1 MTTSSE
7 KVPTD
12 ISVDETTKNGALPHI
27 ALVAVQLMFGTWPIV
42 GKVALRSMSST
53 SLVALRVV
61 GAAVAFMLLQ
71 VKLGQLRKIP
81 KRDLAWLVL
90 CSFLGVTLNQL
101 LFVKGLA
108 LTTVINA
115 TLLGTTIP
123 VFTLVVSIAFGYDK
137 ISLRRTLGIALAAS
151 GVIYLVD
158 PLRADF
164 SAQTNTGNLL
174 ILTNSLLYGAYIA
187 VSKDLFKRYGALNV
201 ITWMFC
207 IGSLVM
213 LPFGAYALTGD
224 KLQTV
229 PASVWIA
236 VIYIILFPTVVA
248 YYLNAWALTRVSP
261 STVATYIYLQPLI
274 AFGLAPLILGESFNS
289 RILIAGLLIF
299 AGVGVVTKRGRSRAV
314 KEVAEHP
321 DALAH

>member
-1 MTTSSE
+1 
-7 KVPTD
+7 
-12 ISVDETTKNGALPHI
+12 
-27 ALVAVQLMFGTWPIV
+27 
-42 GKVALRSMSST
+42 MSST

-61 GAAVAFMLLQ
+61 GASVAFMLLQ

-81 KRDLAWLVL
+81 RRDLAWLVL
-90 CSFLGVTLNQL
+90 CSMLGVALNQL
-101 LFVKGLA
+101 LFVKGVA

-123 VFTLVVSIAFGYDK
+123 VFTLVVSIAFGYDG

-164 SAQTNTGNLL
+164 SAQTNTGDLL
-174 ILTNSLLYGAYIA
+174 IVASSLFYGAYIA
-187 VSKDLFKRYGALNV
+187 VSRDLFKRYGALNV
-201 ITWMFC
+201 ISWMFC
-207 IGSLVM
+207 IGCLVTV
-213 LPFGAYALTGD
+213 PVGAYALSGD
-224 KLQTV
+224 NLQAAPVTV
-229 PASVWIA
+229 WLA
-236 VIYIILFPTVVA
+236 VIYIILVPTVVA
-248 YYLNAWALTRVSP
+248 FYLNAWALTRVTP

-274 AFGLAPLILGESFNS
+274 AFGLAPLILGETFNS
-289 RILIAGLLIF
+289 RILIASLLIF

-321 DALAH
+321 DALAHLPNLQISSP

>member
-1 MTTSSE
+1 MDSKPQIRDRGFT
-7 KVPTD
+7 PHL
-12 ISVDETTKNGALPHI
+12 ALFG
-27 ALVAVQLMFGTWPIV
+27 VQLMFGTWPIV

-53 SLVALRVV
+53 SLVALRLV
-61 GAAVAFMLLQ
+61 GASVAFMLLQ
-71 VKLGQLRKIP
+71 VKLGQFRKIP
-81 KRDLAWLVL
+81 RRDLAWLML
-90 CSFLGVTLNQL
+90 CSLLGVALNQL
-101 LFVKGLA
+101 LFIKGLA

-123 VFTLVVSIAFGYDK
+123 VFTLVVSIAFGYDR
-137 ISLRRTLGIALAAS
+137 ISLRRTLGIVLAAS
-151 GVIYLVD
+151 GVIFLVN

-174 ILTNSLLYGAYIA
+174 IVANCLLYGAYIA
-187 VSKDLFKRYGALNV
+187 ISKDLFKRYGALNV

-207 IGSLVM
+207 IGSLVI
-213 LPFGAYALTGD
+213 LPVGAYAVSGD
-224 KLQTV
+224 HLQRL
-229 PASVWIA
+229 PASVWLA
-236 VIYIILFPTVVA
+236 VIYIILVPTLTA

-274 AFGLAPLILGESFNS
+274 AFGLAPWFLGESFNS
-289 RILIAGLLIF
+289 RIFIASLLIF

>member
-1 MTTSSE
+1 MNS
-7 KVPTD
+7 KRPVRDRGFAPHL
-12 ISVDETTKNGALPHI
+12 ALI
-27 ALVAVQLMFGTWPIV
+27 GVQLMFGTWPIV

-71 VKLGQLRKIP
+71 AKLGQLRKISR
-81 KRDLAWLVL
+81 RDLAWLVL
-90 CSFLGVTLNQL
+90 CSMLGVALNQL
-101 LFVKGLA
+101 LFVKGVA

-123 VFTLVVSIAFGYDK
+123 VFTLVVSIAFGYDG

-174 ILTNSLLYGAYIA
+174 IVASSLLYGAYIA
-187 VSKDLFKRYGALNV
+187 VSRDLFKRYGALNV
-201 ITWMFC
+201 ISWMFC
-207 IGSLVM
+207 IGCLVTV
-213 LPFGAYALTGD
+213 PVGAYALSGD
-224 KLQTV
+224 NLQTAPV
-229 PASVWIA
+229 TVWLA
-236 VIYIILFPTVVA
+236 VIYIILVPTVVA
-248 YYLNAWALTRVSP
+248 FYLNAWALTRVTP

-274 AFGLAPLILGESFNS
+274 AFGLAPLILGETFNS
-289 RILIAGLLIF
+289 RILIASLLIF

>member
-1 MTTSSE
+1 MDSKPQIRDRGFT
-7 KVPTD
+7 PHL
-12 ISVDETTKNGALPHI
+12 ALFG
-27 ALVAVQLMFGTWPIV
+27 VQLMFGTWPIV

-53 SLVALRVV
+53 SLVALRLV
-61 GAAVAFMLLQ
+61 GASVAFLLLQ
-71 VKLGQLRKIP
+71 VKLGQFRKIP
-81 KRDLAWLVL
+81 RRDLAWLVL
-90 CSFLGVTLNQL
+90 CSLLGVALNQL
-101 LFVKGLA
+101 LFIKGLA

-123 VFTLVVSIAFGYDK
+123 VFTLVVSIAFGYDR
-137 ISLRRTLGIALAAS
+137 ISLRRSLGIVLAAS
-151 GVIYLVD
+151 GVIFLVN

-164 SAQTNTGNLL
+164 SVQTNTGNLL
-174 ILTNSLLYGAYIA
+174 IVANCLLYGAYIA

-207 IGSLVM
+207 IGSLVI
-213 LPFGAYALTGD
+213 LPVGAYAVSGD
-224 KLQTV
+224 KLQTL
-229 PASVWIA
+229 PASVWLA
-236 VIYIILFPTVVA
+236 VIYIILVPTLTA

-274 AFGLAPLILGESFNS
+274 AFGLAPWILGERFNS
-289 RILIAGLLIF
+289 RILIASLLIF

-321 DALAH
+321 EALAH

>member
-1 MTTSSE
+1 LARSFSFTMEPKSQLKDRE
-7 KVPTD
+7 FAPHL
-12 ISVDETTKNGALPHI
+12 ALF
-27 ALVAVQLMFGTWPIV
+27 AVQLMFGTWPII
-42 GKVALRSMSST
+42 GKVALRSLSST
-53 SLVALRVV
+53 SLVALRLF
-61 GAAVAFMLLQ
+61 GAAIAFMLIR
-71 VKLGQLRKIP
+71 VKLGQLRNMP
-81 KRDLAWLVL
+81 RRDVGWLIL
-90 CSFLGVTLNQL
+90 CSLIGVTLNQL
-101 LFVKGLA
+101 LFIKGLA

-123 VFTLVVSIAFGYDK
+123 VFTLIVSIAIGYDK
-137 ISLRRTLGIALAAS
+137 ISVRRTLGIVLAAS

-158 PLRADF
+158 PLQADF

-174 ILTNSLLYGAYIA
+174 IVTNCLLYGAYIA
-187 VSKDLFKRYGALNV
+187 LSKDLFKRYGALNV

-207 IGSLVM
+207 IGSIAM
-213 LPFGAYALTGD
+213 LPAGAYALSSD
-224 KLQTV
+224 QLETV
-229 PASVWIA
+229 SAGTWLA
-236 VIYIILFPTVVA
+236 VVYIILVPTLAA

-274 AFGLAPLILGESFNS
+274 AFGLAPWILGESFDA
-289 RILIAGLLIF
+289 RILIASVLIF

>member
-1 MTTSSE
+1 
-7 KVPTD
+7 
-12 ISVDETTKNGALPHI
+12 
-27 ALVAVQLMFGTWPIV
+27 MFGTWPIV

-61 GAAVAFMLLQ
+61 GASVAFMLLQ

-81 KRDLAWLVL
+81 RRDLAWLVL
-90 CSFLGVTLNQL
+90 CSMLGVALNQL
-101 LFVKGLA
+101 LFVKGVA

-123 VFTLVVSIAFGYDK
+123 VFTLVVSIAFGYDG

-174 ILTNSLLYGAYIA
+174 IVASSLFYGAYIA
-187 VSKDLFKRYGALNV
+187 VSRDLFKRYGALNV
-201 ITWMFC
+201 ICWMFC
-207 IGSLVM
+207 IGCLVTV
-213 LPFGAYALTGD
+213 PVGAYALSGD
-224 KLQTV
+224 NLQAAPVTV
-229 PASVWIA
+229 WLA
-236 VIYIILFPTVVA
+236 VIYIILVPTVVA
-248 YYLNAWALTRVSP
+248 FYLNAWALTRVTP

-274 AFGLAPLILGESFNS
+274 AFGLAPLILGETFNS
-289 RILIAGLLIF
+289 RILIASLLIF
-299 AGVGVVTKRGRSRAV
+299 AGVGVATKRGRSRAV

>member
-1 MTTSSE
+1 
-7 KVPTD
+7 
-12 ISVDETTKNGALPHI
+12 
-27 ALVAVQLMFGTWPIV
+27 
-42 GKVALRSMSST
+42 MSST

-61 GAAVAFMLLQ
+61 GASVAFMLLQ

-81 KRDLAWLVL
+81 RRDLAWLVL
-90 CSFLGVTLNQL
+90 CSMLGVALNQL
-101 LFVKGLA
+101 LFVKGVA

-123 VFTLVVSIAFGYDK
+123 VFTLVVSIAFGYDG

-174 ILTNSLLYGAYIA
+174 IVASSLFYGAYIA
-187 VSKDLFKRYGALNV
+187 VSRDLFKRYGALNV
-201 ITWMFC
+201 ISWMFC
-207 IGSLVM
+207 IGCLVTV
-213 LPFGAYALTGD
+213 PVGAYALSGD
-224 KLQTV
+224 NLQAAPVTV
-229 PASVWIA
+229 WLA
-236 VIYIILFPTVVA
+236 VIYIILVPTVVA
-248 YYLNAWALTRVSP
+248 FYLNAWALTRVTP

-274 AFGLAPLILGESFNS
+274 AFGLAPLILGETFNS
-289 RILIAGLLIF
+289 RILIASLLIF

-321 DALAH
+321 DALAHLPNLQISSP

>member
-1 MTTSSE
+1 MNSKRPVRDRGFT
-7 KVPTD
+7 PHL
-12 ISVDETTKNGALPHI
+12 ALI
-27 ALVAVQLMFGTWPIV
+27 GVQHMFGTWPIV
-42 GKVALRSMSST
+42 GKIALRSMSST

-61 GAAVAFMLLQ
+61 GASVAFMLLQ

-81 KRDLAWLVL
+81 RRDLAWLVL
-90 CSFLGVTLNQL
+90 CSMLGVALNQL
-101 LFVKGLA
+101 LFVKGVA

-123 VFTLVVSIAFGYDK
+123 VFTLVVSIAFGYDG

-174 ILTNSLLYGAYIA
+174 IVASSLFYGAYIA
-187 VSKDLFKRYGALNV
+187 VSRDLFKRYGALNV
-201 ITWMFC
+201 ISWMFC
-207 IGSLVM
+207 IGCLVTV
-213 LPFGAYALTGD
+213 PVGAYALSGD
-224 KLQTV
+224 NLQAAPVTV
-229 PASVWIA
+229 WLA
-236 VIYIILFPTVVA
+236 VIYIILVPTVVA
-248 YYLNAWALTRVSP
+248 FYLNAWALTRVTP

-274 AFGLAPLILGESFNS
+274 AFGLAPLILGETFNS
-289 RILIAGLLIF
+289 RILIASLLIF

-314 KEVAEHP
+314 KESG
-321 DALAH
+321 